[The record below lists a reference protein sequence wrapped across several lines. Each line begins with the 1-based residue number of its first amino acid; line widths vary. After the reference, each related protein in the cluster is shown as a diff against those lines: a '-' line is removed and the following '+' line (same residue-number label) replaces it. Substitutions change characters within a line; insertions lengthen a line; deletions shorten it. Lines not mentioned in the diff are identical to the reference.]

1 MENSGQSQGVS
12 IKSTPQNGN
21 AGDIENIDQLAV
33 NTIRFLSVDAV
44 QKANSGH
51 PGAPMGAAPM
61 IYTLWDKFLRHN
73 PRNPKWFNRDRFI
86 LSPGHAS
93 TLLYSL
99 LHLTG
104 YDVTLNDLKAFR
116 QWESK
121 TPGHPEYSLTP
132 GVEMTT
138 GPLGQGFATGVGM
151 AMAER
156 FLAEKFNRQNHEI
169 INHFTYALV
178 SDGDLEE
185 GISYEAAGLAG
196 HLKLGNLI
204 YLYDDNDIQIEGST
218 DMVFSDDVKKRFESQ
233 NWHVVGPI
241 DGNNLDEINAAI
253 KEAQAENGMPSII
266 ICSTNI
272 AYGSP
277 AKQDTAS
284 AHGEPLG
291 IDEVIATK
299 KNLNWPIE
307 PTFHVPDETREHMND
322 AVSRGI
328 ELEQDWNK
336 KLSAYQESFPEDY
349 ALLQDYID
357 CKLPEGWDSSLDSVF
372 DSQDKP
378 IATRAASGMVLN
390 EFANTRVLNILG
402 GSADLAPSNK
412 TMIKTEGDFNDNC
425 YSGRNIHFGVR
436 EHVMGA
442 IVNGM
447 SLHGGVI
454 PYTGTFLVFSDY
466 MKPAIR
472 LAALMELPVIYIFT
486 HDSIGLGE
494 DGPTHQPIEHL
505 TSLRSIPN
513 LTVIRP
519 ADPHETAQAWK
530 AAMNQKHGPTA
541 LVLTRQK
548 VNLLQKSNGAA
559 QGAYIVWGESD
570 SPDGII
576 ISTGS
581 EVHIAI
587 AAAEMLQKDGINIR
601 VISMPSCEIFDS
613 QPEDYRESIL
623 PSALRAR
630 LAIETGTAGFWR
642 KYVGL
647 DGDVIGIDHFGASA
661 PSPVLYEKFGFTSEN
676 VVKRMKSLLGK

>member
-1 MENSGQSQGVS
+1 
-12 IKSTPQNGN
+12 
-21 AGDIENIDQLAV
+21 
-33 NTIRFLSVDAV
+33 
-44 QKANSGH
+44 
-51 PGAPMGAAPM
+51 
-61 IYTLWDKFLRHN
+61 
-73 PRNPKWFNRDRFI
+73 
-86 LSPGHAS
+86 
-93 TLLYSL
+93 
-99 LHLTG
+99 
-104 YDVTLNDLKAFR
+104 
-116 QWESK
+116 
-121 TPGHPEYSLTP
+121 
-132 GVEMTT
+132 MTT

-156 FLAEKFNRQNHEI
+156 FLAEKFNKQDHEI
-169 INHFTYALV
+169 INHYTYALV

-218 DMVFSDDVKKRFESQ
+218 DMVFSDDVKMRFEAQ

-241 DGNNLDEINAAI
+241 DGNNVDEIDAAI
-253 KEAQAENGMPSII
+253 KEAQAETGKPSII
-266 ICSTNI
+266 ICRTNI
-272 AYGSP
+272 AFGSP
-277 AKQDTAS
+277 AKQDKSS

-291 IDEVIATK
+291 EDEVIATK
-299 KNLNWPIE
+299 KNLNWPTE
-307 PTFHVPDETREHMND
+307 QSFFVPDEAREHMNE

-328 ELEQDWNK
+328 EVEQEWNK
-336 KLSAYQESFPEDY
+336 KINSYKDAYPEEFS
-349 ALLQDYID
+349 LLQDYID
-357 CKLPEGWDSSLDSVF
+357 GKLPQNWDSSLDTVF
-372 DSQDKP
+372 DTLDKP
-378 IATRAASGMVLN
+378 SATRAASGMVLN
-390 EFANTRVLNILG
+390 EFANTRVMNIMG
-402 GSADLAPSNK
+402 GSADLGPSNK
-412 TMIKTEGDFNDNC
+412 TTIKTEND
-425 YSGRNIHFGVR
+425 YSANSYKGRNIHFGVR

-447 SLHGGVI
+447 SLHGGII

-472 LAALMELPVIYIFT
+472 LAALMKLRVIYVFS

-505 TSLRSIPN
+505 ASLRSIPN

-519 ADPHETAQAWK
+519 ADPHETVQAWK
-530 AAMNQKHGPTA
+530 AALNKENGPTA
-541 LVLTRQK
+541 LVFTRQK
-548 VNLLQKSNGAA
+548 VNTLPQSNNAA
-559 QGAYIVWGESD
+559 RGGYKVWGDSD

-587 AAAEMLQKDGINIR
+587 EAAQSLQQDGVNIN
-601 VISMPSCEIFDS
+601 VISMPSCEMFDS
-613 QPEDYRESIL
+613 QPEDYRESVL

-630 LAIETGTAGFWR
+630 LAIETGSAGYWR

-661 PSPVLYEKFGFTSEN
+661 PSPVLYEKFGFTAEN
-676 VVKRMKSLLGK
+676 VVNRMKKIISK